1 MTMDN
6 VDSNDNVDSDD
17 DDVCSPKLP
26 RSPTPYVNEESYV
39 GVGVGGWNKFG
50 SGVGKTVGI
59 EFIESQSNSAGG
71 YIE

>member
-6 VDSNDNVDSDD
+6 VDSNDNVDSDE

-39 GVGVGGWNKFG
+39 GVGGWDKFG
-50 SGVGKTVGI
+50 SGVGVEVGI

-71 YIE
+71 GYIE